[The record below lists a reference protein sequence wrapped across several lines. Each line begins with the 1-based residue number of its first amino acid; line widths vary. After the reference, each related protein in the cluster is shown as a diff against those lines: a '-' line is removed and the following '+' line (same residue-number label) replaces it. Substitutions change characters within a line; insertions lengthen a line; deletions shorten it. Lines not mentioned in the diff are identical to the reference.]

1 MLLWD
6 ARENLEKN
14 HLKKM
19 EEIKNKYKSK
29 KDYYVHVCVNWT
41 THDMTELK
49 NTYLIRD
56 KKPPKML
63 GSMLYYINNK
73 TGSEELLWA
82 LPLDVVVDDS
92 LLNLDTFCEKTFESA
107 KGIEKSIQLS

>member
-19 EEIKNKYKSK
+19 DQIKEKYKNKEN
-29 KDYYVHVCVNWT
+29 YYIHVCVNWT
-41 THDMTELK
+41 NNNMDCLK

-63 GSMLYYINNK
+63 GSMLYYIDNK
-73 TGSEELLWA
+73 
-82 LPLDVVVDDS
+82 
-92 LLNLDTFCEKTFESA
+92 
-107 KGIEKSIQLS
+107 KGIEKLEWALPMDVAIPDSLINPDSVNPNIIDHVKGVENSIQLS

>member
-19 EEIKNKYKSK
+19 EEIKSKYKSK
-29 KDYYVHVCVNWT
+29 DNYYIHVCVNWT
-41 THDMTELK
+41 NPDMVALK

-63 GSMLYYINNK
+63 GSMLYYIDNRK
-73 TGSEELLWA
+73 GIERLEWA
-82 LPLDVVVDDS
+82 LPMDVLVDDS
-92 LLNLDTFCEKTFESA
+92 LLDLSTAKESVMNHI
-107 KGIEKSIQLS
+107 KGVEKSIQLS